1 MSSSL
6 FFYEPFA
13 EFDRLFDEAF
23 NTRAG
28 VPSQRQVSRQ
38 LAGAPNSNVQR
49 PRMDLHEDAQRNA
62 VTASFELPGFKK
74 EDVSIDVHNGRLTV
88 SAESSTSS
96 ENKADG
102 YAVRERRFGKF
113 SRTLQLPQGIKDEDI
128 KASMQDGVLTVTFP
142 KSLPEVAPKKITIS

>member
-23 NTRAG
+23 NTRTG
-28 VPSQRQVSRQ
+28 NPSQRQISRQ
-38 LAGAPNSNVQR
+38 LAGVPNVQR
-49 PRMDLHEDAQRNA
+49 PRMDLHEDTQQNA

-74 EDVSIDVHNGRLTV
+74 EDVNVDVHNGRLIV
-88 SAESSTSS
+88 SAESNTSA

-113 SRTLQLPQGIKDEDI
+113 SRTLQLPQGIKDENI

-142 KSLPEVAPKKITIS
+142 KSAPELAPKKINIS

>member
-23 NTRAG
+23 NTRTG
-28 VPSQRQVSRQ
+28 TPSQRQVSRQ
-38 LAGAPNSNVQR
+38 LAGAPNVQR
-49 PRMDLHEDAQRNA
+49 PRMDLHEDAQQNA
-62 VTASFELPGFKK
+62 VTASFDLPGFKK

-88 SAESSTSS
+88 SAESNTSA

-113 SRTLQLPQGIKDEDI
+113 ARTLQLPQGIK
-128 KASMQDGVLTVTFP
+128 ASAFLDLHSSIGPSNVNGFRFF
-142 KSLPEVAPKKITIS
+142 